1 MYILKEYIYIDGQL
15 DDVDVSISE
24 SKESLV
30 KYISSEVGEDVWDW
44 FRSSNSYKDYYHNK
58 IYKIEEQ

>member
-44 FRSSNSYKDYYHNK
+44 FRCSNSYKDYYHNK